1 MTTARPQVSQ
11 YTPTDEIPPRGT
23 ADLHPHLENTPL
35 RHLVRPGSP
44 VWTPRELRDLTRYL
58 STELAA
64 PLLDV
69 VRVDEDERWWSRL
82 ALTSGVEVWLLSWAP
97 GQGTEP
103 HDHGGA
109 AGSFSVL
116 FGALREDYRYPPGP
130 ARSAEHG
137 LGSSIAFGAG
147 RAHRVSNTSSVN
159 SASVHAYSPPLLPV
173 RHYASLDHVPPQQS
187 ADPTGHPEEEL

>member
-11 YTPTDEIPPRGT
+11 YTPTDEIPPRGE
-23 ADLHPHLENTPL
+23 AELHPHFAHGPL
-35 RHLVRPGSP
+35 HHAVRPDSP
-44 VWTPRELRDLTRYL
+44 LWTPRELRDLTRYL
-58 STELAA
+58 TSELAA

-69 VRVDEDERWWSRL
+69 VEVGEDERWWSRL
-82 ALTSGVEVWLLSWAP
+82 ALTSGVEVWLLSWTP

-130 ARSAEHG
+130 ARSTEHA
-137 LGSSIAFGAG
+137 LGSTIGFGAG
-147 RAHRVSNTSSVN
+147 RAHQVRNTSSVN

-173 RHYASLDHVPPQQS
+173 RHYDSLDDVPRQQPAHAS
-187 ADPTGHPEEEL
+187 ADAEAEL